1 MSQYTSSQT
10 YPWALTGVFAALHF
24 VMTIFPF
31 SPSIGGGGALS
42 VGLISAP
49 IIGYILGERYGTLA
63 VLIGSILGIFANP
76 AVAVIGL
83 FTPLAPTASAFAA
96 GVLRT
101 KYAFAVPILFVVA
114 FFVYLVGPIGLLVPN
129 YLWLHSIAFIISI
142 LLVLPFA
149 AKMFRRGVNF
159 SETDPFVSAVFIG
172 LLSFISVMLD
182 HIVGSAI
189 GVYYFNYVF
198 SLDALT
204 LAGIFTFVT
213 AIYPIER
220 LLAASLAAMVIF
232 VAGAIISESHLY
244 TPGGTRELLELDNSE
259 IDSLPSVED

>member
-1 MSQYTSSQT
+1 MSQYTSSQA

-31 SPSIGGGGALS
+31 APSIGGGGVIS
-42 VGLISAP
+42 IGLISAP

-76 AVAVIGL
+76 AVAIIGL

-101 KYAFAVPILFVVA
+101 KYAFTVPILFVVA
-114 FFVYLVGPIGLLVPN
+114 FFVYLVGPIGLLLPG
-129 YLWLHSIAFIISI
+129 YLWLHSVAFVISI
-142 LLVLPFA
+142 IIALPFV

-159 SETDPFVSAVFIG
+159 TETDPFASAMFIG

-182 HIVGSAI
+182 HIVGSSI

-204 LAGIFTFVT
+204 LTEIFKFVT
-213 AIYPIER
+213 VIYPIER
-220 LLAASLAAMVIF
+220 LIAASLATMMIF
-232 VAGAIISESHLY
+232 VVGAIIIESNLY
-244 TPGGTRELLELDNSE
+244 TPGGTQELLELDISD
-259 IDSLPSVED
+259 IDDTPSIDN

>member
-1 MSQYTSSQT
+1 MSQYTSSQA

-31 SPSIGGGGALS
+31 TPSIGGGGALS

-49 IIGYILGERYGTLA
+49 IIGFILGERYGTLS

-76 AVAVIGL
+76 AVAVIGI

-101 KYAFAVPILFVVA
+101 KYAFTVPILFVIA
-114 FFVYLVGPIGLLVPN
+114 FLVYIVGPIGLLVPN
-129 YLWLHSIAFIISI
+129 YLWLHSVAFIISI
-142 LLVLPFA
+142 IVVLPFA
-149 AKMFRRGVNF
+149 SKKFRRGVNF
-159 SETDPFVSAVFIG
+159 SETDPFVSAMFIG
-172 LLSFISVMLD
+172 LLTFISVMLD

-189 GVYYFNYVF
+189 GVYYFNYVYG
-198 SLDALT
+198 LDALA

-213 AIYPIER
+213 VIYPIER
-220 LLAASLAAMVIF
+220 LLAASLAAMMVF
-232 VAGAIISESHLY
+232 LVGAIISESHLY
-244 TPGGTRELLELDNSE
+244 TPGGTQELLELDSSE
-259 IDSLPSVED
+259 IDGASSTSD